1 MSQGDQRPDGIAI
14 LDFGGQY
21 CHLIA
26 RRVREMN
33 VYSEILPC
41 DATVDEIR
49 TLDSVMNLRGII
61 LSGSP
66 ASLRLEDSPR
76 LTEGILKMGLPLLGL
91 CYGHQLISQFKIPS
105 GGEGPTWAHPVV
117 CGGRLYIRHS
127 DRLFAYDVR
136 AEPSKPRSEPASEQ

>member
-76 LTEGILKMGLPLLGL
+76 V
-91 CYGHQLISQFKIPS
+91 SWR
-105 GGEGPTWAHPVV
+105 WA
-117 CGGRLYIRHS
+117 YQS
-127 DRLFAYDVR
+127 SAY
-136 AEPSKPRSEPASEQ
+136 ATATSS